1 MRLKR
6 LAYSTLIHSPGSRLS
21 LKSLGAGGTR
31 VGHKEVLST
40 WWTFPGT
47 TLVHQCLRHLQFK
60 RPVRQ
65 LMTAALRKGEGD
77 GTPLQYFCLENPMD
91 GGAW

>member
-31 VGHKEVLST
+31 VGHKEVLPLGGHFLELHLST
-40 WWTFPGT
+40 SAHGT
-47 TLVHQCLRHLQFK
+47 SNS
-60 RPVRQ
+60 
-65 LMTAALRKGEGD
+65 KG
-77 GTPLQYFCLENPMD
+77 L
-91 GGAW
+91 